1 MADPRLTL
9 HEQIL
14 LLALTERDGSL
25 LNDTRFDVALGGA
38 ILAELLLNGYA
49 ELEPGEG
56 HPLVT
61 PTRRKRTGDPVLDE
75 ALVEIHTATRRTTPE
90 RWVRRFAESRDMHLE
105 VARQLCRK
113 KALEEHEGRVRLIFR
128 RTVFVTV
135 DPERHEEVLDGIR
148 AAAFENGKVD
158 VRDAAL
164 AALADAGSLIEA
176 VFEEG
181 AMKGRKDGLGERL
194 ETADPG
200 PLGPELRAALVAVLA
215 ATHDALTEEGVT
227 TS

>member
-1 MADPRLTL
+1 MADARLTL
-9 HEQIL
+9 PEQIL

-25 LNDTRFDVALGGA
+25 LGETRFDVALGGA
-38 ILAELLLNGYA
+38 ILAELLLHGYA

-61 PTRRKRTGDPVLDE
+61 PTRRTRTGDPVLDE

-90 RWVRRFAESRDMHLE
+90 RWVRKFAESRDVHLE

-113 KALEEHEGRVRLIFR
+113 KALDEHEGRVRLIFR

-135 DPERHEEVLDGIR
+135 DPDHHEEVLDRIR
-148 AAAFENGKVD
+148 AAAFESGRID
-158 VRDAAL
+158 LRSAML

-176 VFEEG
+176 VFEAG
-181 AMKGRKDGLGERL
+181 ALKGDSETLARRVEKADVRDDEPRL
-194 ETADPG
+194 QAS
-200 PLGPELRAALVAVLA
+200 LLAVVS

-227 TS
+227 AN